1 MENLTLK
8 PEAIFHFF
16 GEICKVPRPSG
27 HVEKMIEFLKKFGE
41 THGLRTKVD
50 ETGNVAIFKQAS
62 KGMENR
68 KGVILQS
75 HMDMVCDKLQDVEHD
90 FLKQPIDTYVDG
102 EWLTARG
109 TTLGADDGMGVAAE
123 LAVLD
128 DNSLCHGPITCV
140 FTVDEETHLTG
151 AKEMKES
158 FMEGDI
164 LINLDSEEEGQIYIG
179 CAGGNETEAVF
190 DNNKEAIPAD
200 YFTFKIELKKFTGGH
215 SGDEINKKRA
225 NAIKV
230 LTHLLYVLSAKYDL
244 RLVEIAG
251 GSKHNAIP
259 REAYAVAAVP
269 MADKENVR
277 IDFNV
282 LIADFEN
289 EYKVTDHAA
298 VYELESVTPGAKKS
312 TEKDTSDQLIKA
324 LHAVFNGVFAMS
336 QEIEGF
342 VHTSSNLAIITT
354 DDQQIRVISSQRSD
368 TEFSLN
374 EVSATVRS
382 AFELAGASVS
392 TDDGYPGW
400 EPNPQSEILDIAVAS
415 YKKLFHKDPE
425 VKAIHAGLECGL
437 FLKKYPMLDMV
448 SFGPTLKGVHT
459 PDEALEIA
467 TVDKF
472 WLHLTD
478 ILVNIPEKK

>member
-8 PEAIFHFF
+8 PEAIFRFF
-16 GEICKVPRPSG
+16 KEICKVPRPSG
-27 HVEKMIEFLKKFGE
+27 HVEKIIEYLKNFGE
-41 THGLRTKVD
+41 SRGLRTKVD
-50 ETGNVAIFKQAS
+50 KVGNVVIFKSAS
-62 KGMENR
+62 KGKENL

-90 FLKQPIDTYVDG
+90 FFTQPIDAYVDG

-109 TTLGADDGMGVAAE
+109 TTLGADDGMGIAAE

-128 DNSLCHGPITCV
+128 DDTLVHGPIACV

-151 AKEMKES
+151 AKGMDNE

-164 LINLDSEEEGQIYIG
+164 LINLDSEEEGLIYIG
-179 CAGGNETEAVF
+179 CAGGNETEAIF
-190 DNNKEAIPAD
+190 NYHREALPAD

-230 LTHLLYVLSAKYDL
+230 LTHLLYELQSKYDL
-244 RLVEIAG
+244 RLIEIKG

-259 REAYAVAAVP
+259 REASAIAAVP
-269 MADKENVR
+269 MADKETLRV
-277 IDFNV
+277 DFNIMV
-282 LIADFEN
+282 ADFEN
-289 EYKVTDHAA
+289 EYKVTDNDAI
-298 VYELESVTPGAKKS
+298 YSLESFGEKS
-312 TEKDTSDQLIKA
+312 EAIEKSVADKLIKS
-324 LHAVFNGVFAMS
+324 LQGVFNGVFAMS
-336 QEIEGF
+336 QEIDGF
-342 VHTSSNLAIITT
+342 VHTSSNLAIVTT
-354 DDQQIRVISSQRSD
+354 EADKISVISSQRSD
-368 TEFSLN
+368 TEFSLK
-374 EVSATVRS
+374 EVSTTVS
-382 AFELAGASVS
+382 SVFNLAGASTV

-400 EPNPQSEILDIAVAS
+400 EPNPNSEILDLAVDS
-415 YKKLFHKDPE
+415 YKRLFGKTPE

-437 FLKKYPMLDMV
+437 FLKKYPHLDMV

-472 WLHLTD
+472 WRHLTD
-478 ILVNIPEKK
+478 ILANIPLKK